1 MTNTGKKI
9 IYIIVSIGLIA
20 LLALIVWGTW
30 SRSSR
35 QITVGAV
42 LPLSGDGAKY
52 GVSARKGIE
61 LVISKA
67 NREGGIKGRKIVV
80 VYEDSKGL
88 PKDGVTA
95 LHKLITVNHVPAVIG
110 GLFSSVTLAMAPVA
124 ETNHVVVL
132 SPTSSA
138 PSITHA
144 GDYIFRNCASDVFE
158 GKVMADAAYKRLGIR
173 DVAIV
178 YINNDYGVG
187 IVDTFEKA
195 FTALGGKILAE
206 EAFSQGAVDFRAQ
219 LTKTAALHPDGV
231 YIVGY
236 KELGNLLK
244 QAYEMGLK
252 TQFMSTV
259 MFEDPDILAVAG
271 KAADGV
277 IYSARA
283 YDPNGNNPVVRKFVA
298 DFNKRYGGIP
308 DIFAAYAYD
317 AARILVHAMK
327 EGDTT
332 ADEIKRALYAIHD
345 FPGVTGTTTFDK
357 NGDVTQP
364 AYLKTVK
371 DGHFKWYKAP
381 KTGA

>member
-1 MTNTGKKI
+1 MNKKAWI
-9 IYIIVSIGLIA
+9 SIVVAVFIIVVVTAITWMTKQNEEAKGIVAIGSI
-20 LLALIVWGTW
+20 
-30 SRSSR
+30 
-35 QITVGAV
+35 
-42 LPLSGDGAKY
+42 LPMSGEGAKY
-52 GVSARKGIE
+52 GALARDAIE
-61 LVISKA
+61 LVISDVNK
-67 NREGGIKGRKIVV
+67 EGGIQGKTITVQ
-80 VYEDSKGL
+80 YEDSKGNGR
-88 PKDGVTA
+88 DGVSA
-95 LHKLITVNHVPAVIG
+95 LQKLITVNHVPAVIG

-124 ETNHVVVL
+124 ERNHIVVL

-138 PSITHA
+138 PSITNA

-158 GKVMADAAYKRLGIR
+158 GKVMADAAYEKLGIR
-173 DVAIV
+173 NVAIV

-187 IVDTFEKA
+187 IVETFKKA
-195 FTALGGKILAE
+195 FTGLGGKILAA

-219 LTKTAALHPDGV
+219 LTKIVALHPEGV

-244 QAYEMGLK
+244 QAYEMGVK

-283 YDPNGNNPVVRKFVA
+283 YDPNSKNPVVQKFVA
-298 DFNKRYGGIP
+298 DFNKQYGSIP

-317 AARILVHAMK
+317 AARIMVHAMRH
-327 EGDTT
+327 GGPN
-332 ADEIKRALYAIHD
+332 ADEIKNALYATRD

-357 NGDVTQP
+357 NGDVSQP
-364 AYLKTVK
+364 AYLKTVRN
-371 DGHFKWYKAP
+371 GQFEWYISDK
-381 KTGA
+381 K